1 MSGRGINSHNFKL
14 FCLAQTFPWHLSTG
28 SSPGATVHLICD
40 AINVYFLRDEHSFP
54 TDGILTFPQKLD
66 NTASSGGPQQT
77 WEEKEKERRRSRAG
91 GIREKCSFS
100 RCFWLI
106 SASWKEEGMELVF
119 LLGRGTDASCSPK
132 AVQRGWQ
139 LFSLSHCFFQAT
151 LQDYWLSGGGI
162 GDHP

>member
-14 FCLAQTFPWHLSTG
+14 FCLVQTFPWHLSTG

-77 WEEKEKERRRSRAG
+77 WEEKEKRGGEAEQEASERNVH
-91 GIREKCSFS
+91 F
-100 RCFWLI
+100 
-106 SASWKEEGMELVF
+106 LVVF
-119 LLGRGTDASCSPK
+119 D
-132 AVQRGWQ
+132 
-139 LFSLSHCFFQAT
+139 
-151 LQDYWLSGGGI
+151 
-162 GDHP
+162 